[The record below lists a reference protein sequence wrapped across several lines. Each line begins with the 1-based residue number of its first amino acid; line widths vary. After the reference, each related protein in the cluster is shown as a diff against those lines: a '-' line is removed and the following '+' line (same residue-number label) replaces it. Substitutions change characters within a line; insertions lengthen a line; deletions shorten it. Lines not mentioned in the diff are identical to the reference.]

1 MGMVYPHSPAVYIY
15 IIYIHMYVYQGT
27 FADPH
32 KATSKGRWDWSENSA
47 GTPNQR
53 AFKLSV
59 GGLPTKWRNKHLK
72 HSPKRTNAIL
82 KLGTVF
88 DTHGLRPSR
97 GQQQLNQSQKI
108 SISKGN
114 LNKFLGDV
122 GGLPR
127 WRTGHLEHL

>member
-1 MGMVYPHSPAVYIY
+1 MSL
-15 IIYIHMYVYQGT
+15 IIDQLYFQNGQLNT
-27 FADPH
+27 FLGD
-32 KATSKGRWDWSENSA
+32 
-47 GTPNQR
+47 
-53 AFKLSV
+53 V

-72 HSPKRTNAIL
+72 HSQKRTNAIL

-127 WRTGHLEHL
+127 WRTTHLEHL